1 MDVQTHL
8 ICTPHSEF
16 RTMLTIQ
23 RVTSDEGME
32 SGAGW
37 GSSLP
42 VTCISASTY
51 VSITNMFHLPV
62 TSQ

>member
-1 MDVQTHL
+1 MYDTL

-23 RVTSDEGME
+23 CVTSDVGME
-32 SGAGW
+32 GGAGW

-42 VTCISASTY
+42 VTCINANTY
-51 VSITNMFHLPV
+51 VSISNMFHLPV

>member
-1 MDVQTHL
+1 
-8 ICTPHSEF
+8 
-16 RTMLTIQ
+16 MLTIQ
-23 RVTSDEGME
+23 CVTSDEGME

-42 VTCISASTY
+42 VTCISANTY
-51 VSITNMFHLPV
+51 VSISNMFHLPV

>member
-1 MDVQTHL
+1 MDEKDNL
-8 ICTPHSEF
+8 ICTPHNE
-16 RTMLTIQ
+16 LTIMPTNQ
-23 RVTSDEGME
+23 CVTSDVGME

-42 VTCISASTY
+42 VTCISANTY
-51 VSITNMFHLPV
+51 VSISNMFHLPV